1 MEFNLTTKYHP
12 CGDQPQAIERLSTGL
27 RSAGK
32 FQTLLG
38 VTGSG
43 KTFTMANVIQNY
55 RKPALVIS
63 HNKTLAAQLYM
74 EFKEFFPQN
83 AVHYFVSYYDYY
95 QPEAYIPQRDIYI
108 EKDADINEDIDRLRL
123 AATSALMSR
132 SDVII
137 VSSVSCLYGLGSPED
152 YIGMVIPLKVN
163 DTVEMQIILQ
173 KLVEIQYE
181 RNEIEFARGKFR
193 VRGSV
198 IEVIP
203 AYEETGLRIIMDGD
217 KIAGLQQIDPLTGN
231 AINHLQQYTLF
242 PSKHFVMPEGKIERA
257 MESIEKELAGRLK
270 EFRSQGKLL
279 EAQRLEGRTRYDI
292 ELLKEVGYCKGIEN
306 YSRHLSGREPGQ
318 RPFTLIDYFPKDFLM
333 FIDES
338 HVTIPQV
345 HSMYNGDYAR
355 KKTLIE
361 YGFRLPSAFDNRPMK
376 FEEWEHSVNKAIFVS
391 ATPSKYE
398 LEQSKGLIAEQ
409 VIRPTGLVDPMI
421 TVKPAR
427 SDERPGGYPGQV
439 KDLVNEIKKR
449 AARKERV
456 LATTLTK
463 RLAEDLSK
471 YLQEAGVKGRYLHS
485 EIETIERVQIIR
497 DLREGKFDV
506 LVGVNLLREG
516 LDLPEV
522 TLVAILDADKEGFL
536 RSETSIIQTVGR
548 TARNVFGE
556 VILYADKITNSMERA
571 IRETE
576 RRRKLQTAFN
586 KKNNIT
592 PKTIEKEIKKGIEEE
607 VRANRLAR
615 EVIKFS
621 QKEYSRAEMIAE
633 LESEMYEAAKKL
645 DFERAARVREEI
657 RKIAGDEGVQK
668 ARKGAPKRLHV
679 KW

>member
-1 MEFNLTTKYHP
+1 MEFNLTTRYQP
-12 CGDQPQAIERLSTGL
+12 CGDQPQAIERLSAGL

-132 SDVII
+132 EDVII

-163 DTVEMQIILQ
+163 DAVEMQIILQ

-231 AINHLQQYTLF
+231 VINHLQQYTLF

-270 EFRSQGKLL
+270 EFRLQGKLL
-279 EAQRLEGRTRYDI
+279 EAQRLEGRTKYDI

-333 FIDES
+333 FVDES

-376 FEEWEHSVNKAIFVS
+376 FEEWEHSINKAIFVS

-398 LEQSKGLIAEQ
+398 IERSNGLIAEQ

-427 SDERPGGYPGQV
+427 SDEKPGGYPGQV

-471 YLQEAGVKGRYLHS
+471 YLQEAGIKGRYLHS

-548 TARNVFGE
+548 TARNIFGE
-556 VILYADKITNSMERA
+556 VILYADKITKSMERA
-571 IRETE
+571 INETE

-586 KKNNIT
+586 EQNNIT

-615 EVIKFS
+615 EVIKFN
-621 QKEYSRAEMIAE
+621 QKEYNRAEMIAE

-657 RKIAGDEGVQK
+657 RKIAGDEGVRK
-668 ARKGAPKRLHV
+668 AGKGAPKRLHV